1 MTNSGG
7 CGLKHSALH
16 PLTNYQAPFIYIT
29 LEKSV
34 KYPSIIK
41 NALLSA
47 ITFGI
52 AQSALAVTD
61 DEFNALKEQF
71 NQLAEQVD
79 DNSKNSSSATTVGG
93 YGELHY
99 NNWSNGQG
107 ETKRELDFHR
117 FVLFVN
123 HEFNDHIRL
132 FTELEIE
139 HAFVED
145 TENGSNDGA
154 VELEQAYVQFD
165 LNEHTKANAG
175 LFLIPVGILNE
186 THEPPTFYG
195 VERNPVEQNIIP
207 TTWWE
212 GGAML
217 SGNNDSG
224 FSYDIALTS
233 GLDGGTN
240 IRGGRQK
247 VSKATARNLAAT
259 GRVKYTGINGLT
271 LSATAQYQDDMT
283 QDSTDDVDSA
293 ILLETHARWNIADFT
308 LTALYANWDI
318 DVKDTA
324 AQEDKDKD
332 TQNGG
337 YLEASYKLNPA
348 WGVFVRQ
355 NQWDNGGAGDTKKS
369 QTDIGINYWPHEN
382 VVIKADYQV
391 QSDYDKF
398 DYDEGTTQTIA
409 GFDGFNLGIGYQF

>member
-1 MTNSGG
+1 M
-7 CGLKHSALH
+7 
-16 PLTNYQAPFIYIT
+16 
-29 LEKSV
+29 

-79 DNSKNSSSATTVGG
+79 DNSKYSGSATTVGG

-99 NNWSNGQG
+99 NNLSNGAG
-107 ETKRELDFHR
+107 TDKKELDFHR

-123 HEFNDHIRL
+123 HEFNDSIR
-132 FTELEIE
+132 FFSEFEIE

-145 TENGSNDGA
+145 TANGSNAGA
-154 VELEQAYVQFD
+154 VEVEQAYVQFD
-165 LNEHTKANAG
+165 LGEYTKANAG

-195 VERNPVEQNIIP
+195 VERNPVETFIIP

-217 SGNNDSG
+217 SGNNASG

-233 GLDGGTN
+233 GLDGGVN

-247 VSKATARNLAAT
+247 VSKAIANNLAAT
-259 GRVKYTGINGLT
+259 GRVKYTGVAGLELAST
-271 LSATAQYQDDMT
+271 ISYQGNMT
-283 QDSTDDVDSA
+283 QDSSDDIGSA
-293 ILLETHARWNIADFT
+293 ILVEAHARWNVADFT
-308 LTALYANWDI
+308 LTGLYARWDI
-318 DVKDTA
+318 DVKESA
-324 AQEDKDKD
+324 PQLDKDKD
-332 TQNGG
+332 VQDGA
-337 YLEASYKLNPA
+337 YIEASYKIHPKF
-348 WGVFVRQ
+348 GIFVRQ
-355 NQWDNGGAGDTKKS
+355 NQWDNGGFGDTKEK
-369 QTDIGINYWPHEN
+369 QTNVGFNYWPQEN
-382 VVIKADYQV
+382 VVIKADYQA
-391 QSDYDKF
+391 QND
-398 DYDEGTTQTIA
+398 IA
-409 GFDGFNLGIGYQF
+409 GDFDGFNLGLGYQF

>member
-1 MTNSGG
+1 M
-7 CGLKHSALH
+7 
-16 PLTNYQAPFIYIT
+16 T
-29 LEKSV
+29 LEKSL

-71 NQLAEQVD
+71 NQLADQVD

-99 NNWSNGQG
+99 NNWSDGQG
-107 ETKRELDFHR
+107 KTKRELDFHR

-145 TENGSNDGA
+145 TKDGSNEGA

-165 LNEHTKANAG
+165 LSEHTKANAG

-283 QDSTDDVDSA
+283 QDSSDEVGSA

-398 DYDEGTTQTIA
+398 DYDEGTTKTIA